1 MNWAERTSPGPFLD
15 LDGIRQGLVKF
26 IEALIKNTVGGE
38 KSVTRLVT
46 DWRRALEGPG
56 KAALS
61 VSLERLEVGFP
72 NLSIV
77 YT

>member
-1 MNWAERTSPGPFLD
+1 MVNWAERTSPGPFLD

-46 DWRRALEGPG
+46 DWRSALED
-56 KAALS
+56 
-61 VSLERLEVGFP
+61 LERQYFP
-72 NLSIV
+72 YHWSV
-77 YT
+77 WR